1 MPTIECTNP
10 HALIELVKQNDGF
23 SILPY
28 SLVKESKEITY
39 LKIMIFK
46 YKERIILS
54 CTKTKNSF
62 LSIKKYLSLLKGIMT
77 KNHYSFYYLALIAQ
91 RIFVDL
97 ALEFR

>member
-46 YKERIILS
+46 YKERIILLYIK
-54 CTKTKNSF
+54 TKT
-62 LSIKKYLSLLKGIMT
+62 LSSLSRNI
-77 KNHYSFYYLALIAQ
+77 
-91 RIFVDL
+91 
-97 ALEFR
+97 